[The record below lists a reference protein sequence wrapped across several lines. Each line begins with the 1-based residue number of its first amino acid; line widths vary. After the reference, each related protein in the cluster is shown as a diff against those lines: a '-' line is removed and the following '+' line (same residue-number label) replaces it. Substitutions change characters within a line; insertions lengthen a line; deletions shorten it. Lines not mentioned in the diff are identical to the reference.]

1 MFSNPLRPP
10 QAEQRRLSPP
20 CTMSEPS
27 AGDAQRPGA
36 AKPVFD
42 PKTLD
47 RTVIALPLL
56 QQLAERGD
64 DAVFDVVVDLNLNFP
79 GGRDHARERVRDLA
93 AAALASAGEEE
104 PKPGIGVDDR
114 KTD

>member
-1 MFSNPLRPP
+1 
-10 QAEQRRLSPP
+10 
-20 CTMSEPS
+20 MSEPS
-27 AGDAQRPGA
+27 AGGAQRPGA

-56 QQLAERGD
+56 QQLAEQGD
-64 DAVFDVVVDLNLNFP
+64 DAVFDVIIDLNLNFP

-93 AAALASAGEEE
+93 VAALASAGGDGEWSHKKESASMTE
-104 PKPGIGVDDR
+104 KR
-114 KTD
+114 S

>member
-1 MFSNPLRPP
+1 
-10 QAEQRRLSPP
+10 
-20 CTMSEPS
+20 MSEPS
-27 AGDAQRPGA
+27 AGGAQRPGA

-56 QQLAERGD
+56 QQLAEQGD
-64 DAVFDVVVDLNLNFP
+64 DAVFDVIIDLNLNFP

-93 AAALASAGEEE
+93 VAALASAGEEGRRRGKGE
-104 PKPGIGVDDR
+104 HRTKGSASMTEKR
-114 KTD
+114 S